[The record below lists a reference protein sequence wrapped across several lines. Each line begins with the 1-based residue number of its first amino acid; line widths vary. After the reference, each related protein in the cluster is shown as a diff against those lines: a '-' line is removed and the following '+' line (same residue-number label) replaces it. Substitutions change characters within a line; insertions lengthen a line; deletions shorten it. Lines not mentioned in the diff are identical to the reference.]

1 MKDAATALK
10 DGLEKRTVQ
19 SSTSIPSNFTCEVT
33 KPRNRVLDLLGLSGE
48 HEGKLLAFC
57 IPEFWPENW
66 RRLINHRPICADHL
80 SRDRSKPL
88 SASHQDH
95 NWRPGLATLRDRGVD
110 RHART
115 GFRLIPE
122 VIALNGFKER
132 GMSAADQFAG
142 ARQYLA
148 RVIAWPD
155 ESDAPVYVNIHWT
168 FKGAGYER
176 AAWSGRA
183 VRSIQEAV
191 SEIGFALTR
200 PDTRDV
206 YVCMSTQ
213 RQAEEATSQKGRK
226 YYKPI
231 RLQTNAVA
239 LKSFSPRSRR

>member
-1 MKDAATALK
+1 
-10 DGLEKRTVQ
+10 
-19 SSTSIPSNFTCEVT
+19 
-33 KPRNRVLDLLGLSGE
+33 
-48 HEGKLLAFC
+48 
-57 IPEFWPENW
+57 
-66 RRLINHRPICADHL
+66 
-80 SRDRSKPL
+80 
-88 SASHQDH
+88 
-95 NWRPGLATLRDRGVD
+95 
-110 RHART
+110 
-115 GFRLIPE
+115 
-122 VIALNGFKER
+122 
-132 GMSAADQFAG
+132 MSAADQFAG

-239 LKSFSPRSRR
+239 LKSFFLDLDAKGLDKNSYNTKDEAIADLARFINATELPKPSAVVDSGGGYHVYWTVMRALTPDEWKPIA